1 MASIT
6 FKVYNDTLTNGPFPY
21 KHLNQIDGLK
31 VTVKHS
37 QEPFREE
44 VTLTFEHDK
53 DIYQTIFI
61 VGQYA
66 FKLMQQY
73 MNASQN

>member
-21 KHLNQIDGLK
+21 KQLNAIDGLL
-31 VTVKHS
+31 VVVKHS
-37 QEPFREE
+37 NEPFKEE
-44 VTLTFEHDK
+44 VTLTFEYSK
-53 DIYQTIFI
+53 ELYQNIFI

-66 FKLMQQY
+66 FKLMQQH